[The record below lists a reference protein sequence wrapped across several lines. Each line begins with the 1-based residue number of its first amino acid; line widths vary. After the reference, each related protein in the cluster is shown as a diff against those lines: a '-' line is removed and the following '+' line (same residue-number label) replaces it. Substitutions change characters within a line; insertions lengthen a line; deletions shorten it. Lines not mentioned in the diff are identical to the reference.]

1 MHGAGR
7 DRQGRRGGAVAV
19 RRCWPADQQMLG
31 PIPILLPAPWNILQA
46 HVVTRSL
53 MAVMRAWSGE
63 EVALRG

>member
-31 PIPILLPAPWNILQA
+31 PITTSAVEHSNVQA

-53 MAVMRAWSGE
+53 MAVVRAWSGE
-63 EVALRG
+63 KVALRG